1 MERKEIILTEF
12 NSDLSIKKKTSFNN
26 VKKLRSELKK
36 LDNII
41 YDISTVLIK
50 GEPVVKPVVETEVE
64 TEVKP
69 VV

>member
-26 VKKLRSELKK
+26 VKELRTELKK

-50 GEPVVKPVVETEVE
+50 GEPVETEVKPIVE

-69 VV
+69 IV